1 MGIIGKVSIIENYA
15 IRIST
20 KNQEYPS
27 KTKV

>member
-1 MGIIGKVSIIENYA
+1 MGIIGKVSIIKNYA

-27 KTKV
+27 ETKV